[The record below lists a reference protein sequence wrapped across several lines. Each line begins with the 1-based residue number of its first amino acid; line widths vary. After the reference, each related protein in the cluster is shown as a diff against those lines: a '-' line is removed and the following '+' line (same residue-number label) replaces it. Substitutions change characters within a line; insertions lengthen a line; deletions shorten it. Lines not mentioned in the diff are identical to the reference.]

1 MRSTLA
7 PTRVRRIVAAYTINS
22 LGTWFGL
29 VALLVA
35 VYDHTNSALA
45 VAAVIFAGEALPAF
59 VVPVLVARVE
69 ASERRSELS
78 ALYFFEAIATAL
90 IAAILLWHF
99 SLPALL
105 VLAAID
111 GTAALAGSALLRSEL
126 AHAARAEALAEL
138 DAGAGEAVEELDRS
152 LASGELDPRVEEAER
167 RANATRNVA
176 FSVTFVAGPALGG
189 ALVAAAGAPAALIVD
204 VVSFLLCGL
213 LLLDLH
219 PHVEE
224 AGGDSVRAR
233 LRTAWEHI
241 NQTPALRGLLT
252 AEALAL
258 IFFETGGP
266 IEVAFANTTLN
277 AGSRGFG
284 LILTGWGIGAVLGSI
299 VFARLVRRPLG
310 TMLCAGTL
318 AIGLGYTGFAIA
330 PSLATACVAALVG
343 GVGNGMQWPSLI
355 SVVQQATPPDL
366 HGRLMGAVESMAA
379 LCRAVGVPL
388 GGVLVAVSSPRTA
401 FLVVGV
407 GATATIAAL
416 LPLSRRATAIRL
428 GTADEEPH
436 VYPPAAGLA
445 VTDTSPGEVVP
456 HEHAPT

>member
-1 MRSTLA
+1 VRSTLGS
-7 PTRVRRIVAAYTINS
+7 THVRRIVAAYTINS

-45 VAAVIFAGEALPAF
+45 VAATIFAGEALPAF

-69 ASERRSELS
+69 ASRRRSELS
-78 ALYFFEAIATAL
+78 ALYFFEALATAL

-99 SLPALL
+99 SL
-105 VLAAID
+105 D

-126 AHAARAEALAEL
+126 AHAARAEALAEI
-138 DAGAGEAVEELDRS
+138 DAGAPEAVREGDRS
-152 LASGELDPRVEEAER
+152 RASGELDPRVEEAER
-167 RANATRNVA
+167 RANAARNVA
-176 FSVTFVAGPALGG
+176 FSVTFVVGPALGG

-204 VVSFLLCGL
+204 VASFLVCGA

-219 PHVEE
+219 PHVEV
-224 AGGDSVRAR
+224 AGGHTVRAR
-233 LRTAWEHI
+233 LQTAWRHV
-241 NQTPALRGLLT
+241 NQAPALRGLLT

-266 IEVAFANTTLN
+266 IEVALAKTTLN

-284 LILTGWGIGAVLGSI
+284 LILAAWGVGAVLGSV

-343 GVGNGMQWPSLI
+343 GLGNGLQWPSLI

-366 HGRLMGAVESMAA
+366 QGRLMGAVESMAA
-379 LCRAVGVPL
+379 LCRAIGVPL
-388 GGVLVAVSSPRTA
+388 GGVLVAISSPRTA
-401 FLVVGV
+401 FFVVGV

-416 LPLSRRATAIRL
+416 LPFSRRATPLR
-428 GTADEEPH
+428 TAASDEGPQPYASADRDAAAEP
-436 VYPPAAGLA
+436 PTG
-445 VTDTSPGEVVP
+445 GVVSR
-456 HEHAPT
+456 EHAPT